1 MSLSFKSLVKNIGK
15 ENFKYLCQK
24 FDSKLLDLVKK
35 KVFCPYEYKSGF
47 EKFDEGLPSKDKFC
61 S

>member
-15 ENFKYLCQK
+15 DNFK

-47 EKFDEGLPSKDKFC
+47 EKFDEGLPGKDKFC